1 MNRAALNTIAA
12 SALALVAGVA
22 AGSLRSISPDRKRA
36 SSSGKDAP
44 ETPQTNE
51 PMARAMKT
59 EMGAKRWLLLVSA
72 AEKATA
78 RDMPGLIRAAG
89 NDSAAV
95 RMLAGHWAV
104 LDPKDMF
111 ASLYA
116 ELLVPEDSPGA
127 LPQRWTLCDTLF
139 EEWAKSDPAGV
150 VEALTD
156 IQNFSARETM
166 RHSVVRELMKGDVET
181 GIRAMSD
188 WTITNYLPDMK
199 NVAAWAA
206 RDPRHAA
213 EVAAKYSRGYAAQ
226 EALKHIGKAWA
237 ASDPEGGLRFAST
250 LPGPSR
256 SALAPEIL
264 RGWAERDLASAARFT
279 AAQTDTTF
287 RNALAQG
294 LVGAWGKKDPA
305 GALAWSQ
312 ENLSGTAR
320 NDAVGGI
327 VQAVAEKNLVTA
339 GELIAGM
346 DAGPTQDRAAASLFE
361 VWFKKGADQRDAAL
375 EWLAAL
381 PDKEARRAA
390 LERVQWDWVWSDP
403 AGVRDFVTG
412 PHRDLASSGM
422 IQQVARQQAG
432 KNPEAAMEWAGKLPA
447 ERVSEAREQI
457 LQTWLQVRPE
467 GATNYARNLPA
478 GDDRD
483 RAVRTIATHL
493 GWGSPEQA
501 GAFLKTLPDAEQ
513 KAVMES
519 FANMDPKH
527 RSKIEAAMK
536 QPPAK

>member
-1 MNRAALNTIAA
+1 MNRAALNTLIA

-22 AGSLRSISPDRKRA
+22 AGSLRSFSPDRKRA
-36 SSSGKDAP
+36 SYSGKDAP
-44 ETPQTNE
+44 ETPAANE

-89 NDSAAV
+89 DDSAAV
-95 RMLAGHWAV
+95 RMLAAHWAG

-116 ELLVPEDSPGA
+116 ELLLPEDSPRA
-127 LPQRWTLCDTLF
+127 LPQRWMLCDTLF
-139 EEWAKSDPAGV
+139 EEWAKTDPAGV
-150 VEALTD
+150 VKALSD

-166 RHSVVRELMKGDVET
+166 RHSVINQLMKGDVET

-226 EALKHIGKAWA
+226 EVLKHIGKAWA
-237 ASDPEGGLRFAST
+237 ASDPEGGLRFAAT
-250 LPGPSR
+250 LPAPSR
-256 SALAPEIL
+256 TALAPEIL
-264 RGWAERDLASAARFT
+264 RGWAEKDLAAAARFT

-305 GALAWSQ
+305 AALDWSQ
-312 ENLSGTAR
+312 ENLSGSAR

-346 DAGPTQDRAAASLFE
+346 DAGPTQNRAAASLFE

-390 LERVQWDWVWSDP
+390 LERVQWDWVWNDP
-403 AGVRDFVTG
+403 AGARDFIAG
-412 PHRDLASSGM
+412 PRGDLASNSL
-422 IQQVARQQAG
+422 IQQVARSQAG
-432 KNPEAAMEWAGKLPA
+432 KNPEAAMEWAGKLSA
-447 ERVSEAREQI
+447 DRVAAARESV
-457 LQTWLQVRPE
+457 LQSWIAIRPE
-467 GATNYARNLPA
+467 AAADYARNLPA
-478 GDDRD
+478 GEE
-483 RAVRTIATHL
+483 RALAIRTIAMNI
-493 GWGSPEQA
+493 GWQSPERA

-513 KAVMES
+513 KAVIES

-527 RSKIEAAMK
+527 RSKIEAALK